1 MGNNHGNSCMHNGHN
16 DSIGCNVGE
25 CKYHAQGENY
35 CTLEHIQVTKHGG
48 SADSVECTDCA
59 SFQK

>member
-1 MGNNHGNSCMHNGHN
+1 MHNGHN